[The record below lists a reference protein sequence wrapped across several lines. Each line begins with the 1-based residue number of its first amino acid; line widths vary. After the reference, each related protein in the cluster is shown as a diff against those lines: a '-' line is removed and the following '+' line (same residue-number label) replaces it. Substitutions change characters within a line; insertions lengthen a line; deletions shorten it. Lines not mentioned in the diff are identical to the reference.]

1 MWWCDDV
8 GQVLG
13 GEVQI
18 FLFPSHLPV
27 KLSCMKKGAEAL
39 RHHFH
44 RFSLIFILQTVVRVS
59 CVHHWNLRCAED
71 SILIM
76 STPQILC
83 QGSSWTPWNSCFSAG
98 PYYNLCRRG
107 PTRSS
112 QSIRML
118 GKWWENNGKGP
129 SCVPKLFG
137 KKGNT
142 RKNIANWE
150 RTRWIFKEWKRFL
163 SRPLTDPGRVFV
175 DVKLRNAGA
184 MWRTRERS
192 LMTGPNQKG
201 VPPRFHNFCS
211 DVLKMV
217 IQIISNHDNCYT
229 MLYISWSETDLH
241 IPLVSSDLNVCES
254 VVELPHLVVMKLVVE
269 GRLFEPS
276 VLKSNWMLRK

>member
-1 MWWCDDV
+1 MGLSDCLLASQVKTWLFGEAAVGIAVGFLMMVVGYLVWTPRDGRWEQEMWWCDDV

-18 FLFPSHLPV
+18 LLFPSHLPV

-71 SILIM
+71 STLIM

-112 QSIRML
+112 QSIRMVGQMM
-118 GKWWENNGKGP
+118 GK
-129 SCVPKLFG
+129 
-137 KKGNT
+137 
-142 RKNIANWE
+142 
-150 RTRWIFKEWKRFL
+150 
-163 SRPLTDPGRVFV
+163 
-175 DVKLRNAGA
+175 
-184 MWRTRERS
+184 
-192 LMTGPNQKG
+192 
-201 VPPRFHNFCS
+201 
-211 DVLKMV
+211 
-217 IQIISNHDNCYT
+217 
-229 MLYISWSETDLH
+229 
-241 IPLVSSDLNVCES
+241 
-254 VVELPHLVVMKLVVE
+254 
-269 GRLFEPS
+269 
-276 VLKSNWMLRK
+276 

>member
-1 MWWCDDV
+1 MW
-8 GQVLG
+8 GRFLG

-71 SILIM
+71 STLIM

-112 QSIRML
+112 QSIRMV
-118 GKWWENNGKGP
+118 GKWWENISGP

-137 KKGNT
+137 KKVTQEKPLQLRKDKMSFQGMEAFLIKNT
-142 RKNIANWE
+142 
-150 RTRWIFKEWKRFL
+150 
-163 SRPLTDPGRVFV
+163 D
-175 DVKLRNAGA
+175 
-184 MWRTRERS
+184 WRTQGVCRCEVVQCRS
-192 LMTGPNQKG
+192 HMKNKG
-201 VPPRFHNFCS
+201 TQLNDWPQPKGS
-211 DVLKMV
+211 PTSLSQL
-217 IQIISNHDNCYT
+217 IQMFWRWWYKTYQIMIIVMQCYT
-229 MLYISWSETDLH
+229 YPDQKRTFTS
-241 IPLVSSDLNVCES
+241 P
-254 VVELPHLVVMKLVVE
+254 
-269 GRLFEPS
+269 
-276 VLKSNWMLRK
+276 